1 MLQSG
6 SLSFV
11 LKWPSGSAS
20 GSDASY
26 QKSLRALIRRFLHE
40 LERIPPA
47 ERAMATAK
55 LNVAVRKRAGGAVQV
70 RLASWSG
77 ARPVGAFFQE
87 ARAAWRKLPK
97 EYDDHQKI
105 IVDEPENT

>member
-1 MLQSG
+1 
-6 SLSFV
+6 LSFV
-11 LKWPSGSAS
+11 LKWPNGSAL

-26 QKSLRALIRRFLHE
+26 QKNLKAIIRRFLHE
-40 LERIPPA
+40 MERIPPA
-47 ERAMATAK
+47 ERAMATAT
-55 LNVAVRKRAGGAVQV
+55 LNVAVRKKAGGAMQV

-77 ARPVGAFFQE
+77 TRPVEAFFQE

-97 EYDDHQKI
+97 ENDDHHKI